1 LLDLNHSEVVQYRN
15 ATMKCRAEHAV
26 HHGNSHE
33 TSGNAK
39 SMVMLQPRMMVVAV
53 EMREETT
60 MKTHGASIMWI

>member
-1 LLDLNHSEVVQYRN
+1 
-15 ATMKCRAEHAV
+15 MKCRAEHAV